1 MSNIEHLL
9 ENGLE
14 AVDKA
19 LEDKKD
25 CYLAF
30 KEEMK
35 KYYNQQMFA
44 SVNITR
50 DELWEIIQYIK
61 FCREMNLSEKSTS
74 LKGGAGVMA
83 KYIDAGVL
91 IGKLV
96 AEKHFYPAIVARAID
111 ETPTADLV

>member
-30 KEEMK
+30 KEEMRQN
-35 KYYNQQMFA
+35 YNRQMLT

-50 DELWEIIQYIK
+50 DELWQIIQYIK
-61 FCREMNLSEKSTS
+61 FCREMNLSEKLTS
-74 LKGGAGVMA
+74 WKGGA
-83 KYIDAGVL
+83 
-91 IGKLV
+91 
-96 AEKHFYPAIVARAID
+96 E
-111 ETPTADLV
+111 

>member
-30 KEEMK
+30 NEEMRQ
-35 KYYNQQMFA
+35 YYNRQMLA

-61 FCREMNLSEKSTS
+61 FCREQNLSEKSTS
-74 LKGGAGVMA
+74 WKGGA
-83 KYIDAGVL
+83 
-91 IGKLV
+91 
-96 AEKHFYPAIVARAID
+96 E
-111 ETPTADLV
+111 E